1 MALLGIL
8 RYSVQLLALA
18 IFAYQ
23 MIVAFDK
30 YFSNGQIQ
38 SVETKSIGDISL
50 PDIFIC
56 LSKDE
61 MYDQDTNR
69 FYYGYPSYDHYL
81 FGNIYGSYQPSFVSW
96 MENGEVSFENMTRKL
111 FGKIDTDEWFVYGN
125 PAENWRVEPGRVFY

>member
-69 FYYGYPSYDHYL
+69 YFYGYPSYVHYL
-81 FGNIYGSYQPSFVSW
+81 YGDIYGGSQVTFVSW
-96 MENGEVSFENMTRKL
+96 MENGEVSFENMTSKL
-111 FGKIDTDEWFVYGN
+111 FGKIDTDEWIVYGN
-125 PAENWRVEPGRVFY
+125 PDENWRLEPGRVFY

>member
-69 FYYGYPSYDHYL
+69 YFYGYPSYVHYL
-81 FGNIYGSYQPSFVSW
+81 YGDIYGGSQVTFVSW
-96 MENGEVSFENMTRKL
+96 MENGEVSFENMTSKL

-125 PAENWRVEPGRVFY
+125 PAENWRVEPGRLF